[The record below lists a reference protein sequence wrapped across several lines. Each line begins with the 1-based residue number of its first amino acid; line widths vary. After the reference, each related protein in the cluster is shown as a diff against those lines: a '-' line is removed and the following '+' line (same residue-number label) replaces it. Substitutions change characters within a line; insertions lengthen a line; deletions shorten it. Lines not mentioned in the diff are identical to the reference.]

1 MSYTINFYDSGTSG
15 RSSSDTCGIQI
26 LYTPEAPQPSALP
39 NSTPQP
45 LKAAISRYR
54 RRWSKDRRK
63 YPRSGG
69 GRGLSPPAPPLLSV
83 PGSGGWPTAWHDC
96 GGGSPSRVIISHS
109 IVHELDLDD

>member
-54 RRWSKDRRK
+54 RWWSKDRRK

-69 GRGLSPPAPPLLSV
+69 GSGIAAPASAAECAGVGWLAHSVARLRGRQPLQSDHVAQYRFITLF
-83 PGSGGWPTAWHDC
+83 
-96 GGGSPSRVIISHS
+96 I
-109 IVHELDLDD
+109 E